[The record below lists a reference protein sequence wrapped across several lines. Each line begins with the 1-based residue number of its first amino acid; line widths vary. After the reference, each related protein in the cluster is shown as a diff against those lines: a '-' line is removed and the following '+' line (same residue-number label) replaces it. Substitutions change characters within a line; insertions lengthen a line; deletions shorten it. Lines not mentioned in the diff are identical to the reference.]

1 MLRMRRAKKLCV
13 VSMAFKLSG
22 NLGGE
27 YWFMSKV
34 PPIHCWSMINEVC
47 GAVWFNTMHVVKNE
61 LLF

>member
-1 MLRMRRAKKLCV
+1 MKLGV

-34 PPIHCWSMINEVC
+34 PPIHCWSMINEVS
-47 GAVWFNTMHVVKNE
+47 GAVWYSTMHVVKFE